1 MTLPLSV
8 RALTAAD
15 APAYRAVRLASLEHD
30 PAAFITTAAEFA
42 ARPLADVAERL
53 APTDLAVTFGAF
65 LGPELVGLLTVA
77 HESRPNL
84 AHRANVFGVSV
95 LPAARGRGAGGALL
109 EAGLA
114 RIRSWA
120 GVSVVLL
127 GVTETQHAA
136 RRLYERHGFTVW
148 GTQPGAV
155 QGADG
160 RTLAEH
166 HLLLWV

>member
-1 MTLPLSV
+1 MTSPLTV

-15 APAYRAVRLASLEHD
+15 APAYRAVRLASLQND

-42 ARPLADVAERL
+42 ARTLPDVAERL

-65 LGPELVGLLTVA
+65 AEAELVGLLTVA
-77 HESRPNL
+77 RESRPSL
-84 AHRANVFGVSV
+84 THRANVFGVSV

-114 RIRSWA
+114 QIRTWA
-120 GVSVVLL
+120 GVTVVLL

-148 GTQPGAV
+148 GTQPDAV
-155 QGADG
+155 QDADG
-160 RTLAEH
+160 KRLAEH
-166 HLLLWV
+166 HMWLRL